1 MFRLFRLPFVGPPMA
16 SKAEEF
22 KRQAEESQKRAET
35 AANSFDKKHWLE
47 VAAHCRKMAAAEEAA
62 TGTVKM
68 RPTTL
73 PSSSTS

>member
-35 AANSFDKKHWLE
+35 AVNSFDKKHWLE
-47 VAAHCRKMAAAEEAA
+47 VTAHLQKMAAAEEAA
-62 TGTVKM
+62 TKVSSIR
-68 RPTTL
+68 RPVARA
-73 PSSSTS
+73 

>member
-1 MFRLFRLPFVGPPMA
+1 MA
-16 SKAEEF
+16 SKADEF
-22 KRQAEESQKRAET
+22 RKQADESQKRAES

-68 RPTTL
+68 RPTTT
-73 PSSSTS
+73 PFSSTS